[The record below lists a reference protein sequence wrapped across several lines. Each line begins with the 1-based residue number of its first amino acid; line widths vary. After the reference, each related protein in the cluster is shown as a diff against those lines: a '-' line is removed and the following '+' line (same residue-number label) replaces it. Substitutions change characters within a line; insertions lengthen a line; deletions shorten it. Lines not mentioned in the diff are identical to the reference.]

1 MLQDGVM
8 RINGEALRVIR
19 ERTGLTI
26 TDLARASGV
35 DRTVITRI
43 ENGSRRGTPA
53 QHKAL
58 AQALDVSLLAIA
70 LTEQGDA

>member
-1 MLQDGVM
+1 M

-19 ERTGLTI
+19 QRTGLTI
-26 TDLARASGV
+26 TDLANRSGV

-43 ENGSRRGTPA
+43 EKGERRGTPA
-53 QHKAL
+53 QHTAL

-70 LTEQGDA
+70 FTEHDGGDA